1 MKKFIFTNL
10 REYLTESLSE
20 MNIKKEFIPQLK
32 EELSKFDTSEALL
45 RGGGLSIEL
54 LDRLAHGFS
63 ESDIKTIHPSKLN
76 IRWHTD
82 IDNVQWEIE
91 NSVKSEEE
99 WAKDIDLSEPIDV
112 SYMKTE
118 YLEEGFYI
126 EDGHHRYTA
135 AKILD
140 KPLKVNLE
148 IKINPIIKIS
158 PELDYDTFHR
168 KIFKFKE

>member
-1 MKKFIFTNL
+1 
-10 REYLTESLSE
+10 
-20 MNIKKEFIPQLK
+20 MNIKDEFIPQLK
-32 EELSKFDTSEALL
+32 EELSKFDTSEELL

-54 LDRLAHGFS
+54 LDRLAHGFA
-63 ESDIKTIHPSKLN
+63 EPDIKTLHPSKLKV
-76 IRWHTD
+76 RWNAD
-82 IDNVQWEIE
+82 IENVEWEIE
-91 NSVKSEEE
+91 NSKKTEKE

-112 SYMKTE
+112 SYMKSE
-118 YLEEGFYI
+118 FLDEGFYI

-135 AKILD
+135 ARILN